1 VLASFNFPASTT
13 SPRAIDMEAHRQAV
27 ATISAAVR
35 QFFVRREP
43 YRIFH
48 GSTNS
53 TRPRTAAMGHAR
65 AVDISALRNVLQ
77 VDSQRKVALVEPN
90 VPMDR
95 LVAATLPHGLVPPV
109 VMEFPGITAGGGYAG
124 TAAESSS
131 FRHGFFDQTINKVE
145 MVLASGEVVEAS
157 PRSDDPRRDLFQ
169 GAAGAL
175 GTLGITTMMEL
186 QLVQARKYVRTTYHR
201 CASVR
206 ETVELVRK
214 MADPANA
221 ANPHDYV
228 DGILFSKDHGV
239 VVTGSMTDEE
249 PCDAAPVQTFSHPSD
264 PWFYLHVQDKTRQLF
279 AQTTVT
285 EHIPLAEYLF
295 RYDRGGFWV
304 GRSAFSYWP
313 FPFNRWTR
321 WFLDDF
327 LHTRMLYKAL
337 HASGQSATYIVQDLA
352 LPYATAEA
360 FVDYTADE
368 FGIWPL
374 WLCPLPAPRQPTFH
388 PHEVTSARLVKAAKS
403 TLEASSSTVPDAPP
417 AQMLNIGLWG
427 RPPAAS
433 ADRCIALNRDLE
445 HRLAAEFGGMKW
457 FYAHAYYDETA
468 FWNIYDR
475 PAYEAL
481 RQKYEATSLPSVY
494 DKLRTKAPAAND
506 EESGWKRRWPF
517 AGIYGL
523 RQAIASKDY
532 LPRIPPWRQ

>member
-1 VLASFNFPASTT
+1 
-13 SPRAIDMEAHRQAV
+13 MEAHKQAV
-27 ATISAAVR
+27 ATIAATVR
-35 QFFVRREP
+35 QFFARREP

-53 TRPRTAAMGHAR
+53 TRPRTAATGHAR
-65 AVDISALRNVLQ
+65 AVDISALGNVLR
-77 VDSQRKVALVEPN
+77 VDTQRKVALVEPN

-124 TAAESSS
+124 TAGESSS

-145 MVLASGEVVEAS
+145 MVLASGEVVEAT
-157 PRSDDPRRDLFQ
+157 PRADDPRQDLFT

-175 GTLGITTMMEL
+175 GTLGITTLMEL
-186 QLVQARKYVRTTYHR
+186 QLVPARKYVQTTYHR

-206 ETVELVRK
+206 ETVELIQK
-214 MADPANA
+214 MADPASIDSSTEK
-221 ANPHDYV
+221 HDYI

-239 VVTGSMTDEE
+239 VVTGTMTDEA
-249 PCDAAPVQTFSHPSD
+249 PTAPVQTFSHARD
-264 PWFYLHVQDKTRQLF
+264 PWFYLHVQDKT
-279 AQTTVT
+279 AAPSVTTVT

-313 FPFNRWTR
+313 FPFNKWTR

-337 HASGQSATYIVQDLA
+337 HASGQSATYVVQDLA

-360 FVDYTADE
+360 FVNYTAKD

-374 WLCPLPAPRQPTFH
+374 WLCPLQTPRQPTFH
-388 PHEVTSARLVKAAKS
+388 PHEVSSATLVK
-403 TLEASSSTVPDAPP
+403 EARSKQGVSSSSSSSSPP

-445 HRLAAEFGGMKW
+445 QRLATEFGGMKW
-457 FYAHAYYDETA
+457 FYAHAYYDEDA
-468 FWNIYDR
+468 FWRIYNR
-475 PAYEAL
+475 PAYDVL
-481 RQKYEATSLPSVY
+481 REKYQATSLPSVY
-494 DKLRTKAPAAND
+494 DKLRTKAPAAGD
-506 EESGWKRRWPF
+506 EGGWKTKWPF
-517 AGIYGL
+517 AGVYGL
-523 RQAIASKDY
+523 RQAIASKAY
-532 LPRIPPWRQ
+532 LPRTPPWRQ

>member
-1 VLASFNFPASTT
+1 
-13 SPRAIDMEAHRQAV
+13 MEAHRQAV

-35 QFFVRREP
+35 QFFARSEP

-53 TRPRTAAMGHAR
+53 TRPRTAATGHTR
-65 AVDISALRNVLQ
+65 AVDISALRNVLR
-77 VDSQRKVALVEPN
+77 VDAQRRVALVEPN

-109 VMEFPGITAGGGYAG
+109 VMEFPGITAGGGFAG

-131 FRHGFFDQTINKVE
+131 FRHGFFDETVNQVE

-157 PRSDDPRRDLFQ
+157 PRPDDPRRDLFQ

-186 QLVQARKYVRTTYHR
+186 QLVRARKHVRTTYHR

-206 ETVELVRK
+206 ETVELIRQK
-214 MADPANA
+214 ADPANA
-221 ANPHDYV
+221 DNTHDYV

-239 VVTGSMTDEE
+239 VVTGTMTDEE
-249 PCDAAPVQTFSHPSD
+249 PAAAAVQTFSRPRD
-264 PWFYLHVQDKTRQLF
+264 PWFYLHVQDKTARLP
-279 AQTTVT
+279 AATAVT

-313 FPFNRWTR
+313 FPFHRWTR

-337 HASGQSATYIVQDLA
+337 HASGQSASYIVQDLA

-360 FVDYTADE
+360 FVDYTADT

-388 PHEVTSARLVKAAKS
+388 PHQVPGAKLVMAANEASKETSAAA
-403 TLEASSSTVPDAPP
+403 P

-433 ADRCIALNRDLE
+433 ADRCMALNRDLE
-445 HRLAAEFGGMKW
+445 HRLAADFGGMKW
-457 FYAHAYYDETA
+457 FYAHAYYDEA
-468 FWNIYDR
+468 EFWNIYDR

-481 RQKYEATSLPSVY
+481 REKYKATSLPSVY
-494 DKLRTKAPAAND
+494 DKLRTKAPAATNEKSD
-506 EESGWKRRWPF
+506 WRRRWPF
-517 AGIYGL
+517 AGVYGL
-523 RQAIASKDY
+523 RQAIASKEY
-532 LPRIPPWRQ
+532 LPRTPPWRQ